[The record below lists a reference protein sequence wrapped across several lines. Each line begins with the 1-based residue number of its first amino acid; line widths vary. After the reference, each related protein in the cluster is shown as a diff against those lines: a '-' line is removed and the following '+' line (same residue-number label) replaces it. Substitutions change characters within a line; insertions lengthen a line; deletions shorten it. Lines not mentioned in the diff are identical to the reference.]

1 MKKAIVIGASS
12 GIGLELARVLSARG
26 WELGLA
32 ARRVDRL
39 EALRDSLPGGAR
51 VCAMDVSR
59 PAEAAA
65 RFHELVNEM
74 GGADLVVICAGVDF
88 FNSDLKWEEVEQT
101 IAVNAA
107 GFAAL
112 SNAAYGVFETQ
123 GRGHIAGVSSV
134 ACLRGSA
141 SHPAYSASK
150 AFVSNYMEALQVKAR
165 RECPGIVITDIRPGN
180 VETPMSAGQPG
191 RFWIAPP
198 DAAAEQIFIAIQ
210 KKKRIAYITPR
221 WAWIA
226 RLLRSLPF
234 GLYSRVS

>member
-1 MKKAIVIGASS
+1 MKKAMIIGASS
-12 GIGLELARVLSARG
+12 GIGLALARALASRG

-59 PAEAAA
+59 PAEAVAW
-65 RFHELVNEM
+65 FHGLVGEM
-74 GGADLVVICAGVDF
+74 GGADLVVLCAGVDF
-88 FNSDLKWEEVEQT
+88 FNSDLKWEEVEET
-101 IAVNAA
+101 IAVNVA

-112 SNAAYGVFETQ
+112 ANAAYGVFEKQ

-134 ACLRGSA
+134 ACLRGSSA
-141 SHPAYSASK
+141 HPAYSASK
-150 AFVSNYMEALQVKAR
+150 AFVSNYMEALQIKAR

-180 VETPMSAGQPG
+180 VETPMSAGQTG
-191 RFWIAPP
+191 RFWIATPE
-198 DAAAEQIFIAIQ
+198 AAAEQICIAIQ

-234 GLYSRVS
+234 GLYAKI

>member
-12 GIGLELARVLSARG
+12 GIGLELVRVLSARG
-26 WELGLA
+26 WDVGLA

-39 EALRDSLPGGAR
+39 EALRDSLGGGAR

-59 PAEAAA
+59 PAEAVS
-65 RFHELVNEM
+65 RFLELADEM
-74 GGADLVVICAGVDF
+74 GGVDLVVLCAGVDF
-88 FNSDLKWEEVEQT
+88 FNSDLKWDEVEAS
-101 IAVNAA
+101 IAVNVA

-112 SNAAYGVFETQ
+112 ANAAYGLFEKQ
-123 GRGHIAGVSSV
+123 GGGHIAGISSV

-141 SHPAYSASK
+141 AHPAYSASK
-150 AFVSNYMEALQVKAR
+150 AFVSNYMEGLCVKAR
-165 RECPGIVITDIRPGN
+165 RECPGIVVTDIRPGN

-191 RFWIAPP
+191 RFWIAQP
-198 DAAAEQIFIAIQ
+198 DVAAERIYAAIQ

-221 WAWIA
+221 WVWIA

-234 GLYSRVS
+234 GLYARVS